1 MFESL
6 ISRFGMT
13 LRCSLVLLGIVSSC
27 FYPAGCATPAA
38 RSGRPSRS
46 PRLII
51 HNVKLRSMTEPQ
63 ARGPQTVIIE
73 GERITRIVDAADA
86 SPSPGDQIIDAT
98 DRFLM
103 PGLADMHSHAE
114 TSQEMAK
121 GNVAGLAVALPELDV
136 VPVEQGGRCKENCN
150 GSHQAR
156 VELGECWRQ
165 YAFRFD
171 ELEPPSWSPERGPLN
186 PAELTGVQFIVYT
199 NTAPDNQ
206 FDYWLDEL
214 EFFRG
219 ERPQGTRACEADAG
233 EDGS

>member
-1 MFESL
+1 EPMPVCTRTAAGKIAL
-6 ISRFGMT
+6 IEDFDDGDRFITGDGRSGMWFDFDDGSGGHHEAWSTVLGGMT
-13 LRCSLVLLGIVSSC
+13 ESGNTLQVRGGGFTIWGSGVGVS
-27 FYPAGCATPAA
+27 FAWDTTGNRACAY
-38 RSGRPSRS
+38 
-46 PRLII
+46 
-51 HNVKLRSMTEPQ
+51 
-63 ARGPQTVIIE
+63 
-73 GERITRIVDAADA
+73 DA
-86 SPSPGDQIIDAT
+86 SSWEGIS
-98 DRFLM
+98 FW
-103 PGLADMHSHAE
+103 
-114 TSQEMAK
+114 AK

-199 NTAPDNQ
+199 DMAPDNQ
-206 FDYWLDEL
+206 FDYWLDQI